1 MIRFSH
7 GVATSVGRVRRVN
20 EDSYLAVPPIYAVA
34 DGMGGHAA
42 GDVAS
47 RLAVEVLA
55 RCVEL
60 RPLFTEAVLH
70 ALESSSA
77 RRGRTGWGPRL
88 PGWPDLR
95 RRAVII

>member
-7 GVATSVGRVRRVN
+7 GVDTSVGRVRRVN

-34 DGMGGHAA
+34 DGMGGHGS

-55 RCVEL
+55 L
-60 RPLFTEAVLH
+60 ALF
-70 ALESSSA
+70 SM
-77 RRGRTGWGPRL
+77 
-88 PGWPDLR
+88 
-95 RRAVII
+95 